1 MTTVDTRP
9 LVRGLMLRSLVVL
22 VLLDRRR
29 PMDLAELTRAIAQSG
44 FAVGGRPGK
53 EIADALRW
61 EVRRGRV
68 VRHARGV
75 YGPGVVAKV
84 TKHRMRARVAQMR
97 NRTDIPPRLQLR
109 PTAAGSRG

>member
-1 MTTVDTRP
+1 MNTFDTRP
-9 LVRGLMLRSLVVL
+9 LVRGLMLRSLIVL

-29 PMDLAELTRAIAQSG
+29 PMDLAALTRAIGQSG

-84 TKHRMRARVAQMR
+84 TRHRMRARVAQMR
-97 NRTDIPPRLQLR
+97 NRTDISTETRLR
-109 PTAAGSRG
+109 A